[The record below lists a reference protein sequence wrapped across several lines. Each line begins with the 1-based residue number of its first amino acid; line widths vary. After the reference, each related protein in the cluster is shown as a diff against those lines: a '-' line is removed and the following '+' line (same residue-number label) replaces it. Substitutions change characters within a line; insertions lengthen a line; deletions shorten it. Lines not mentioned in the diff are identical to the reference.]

1 MATERDLLLS
11 LLALDSYNQG
21 YDENYKHNKTQIG
34 SARLVLSA
42 IQPAEQD
49 AGFSASHYVIGSG
62 KTAETVIAFRG
73 TDDAL
78 RDAVNGRLPCL
89 PGSSPG

>member
-1 MATERDLLLS
+1 MVTQRDLLLS
-11 LLALDSYNQG
+11 ILALDAYNQG
-21 YDENYKHNKTQIG
+21 YDENYKHGKTQIG
-34 SARLVLSA
+34 SARLVQTASETD
-42 IQPAEQD
+42 EQA